1 MNTPNAPRPGQLPN
15 HLSDDPDLADQAAPG
30 HGVPSQDPSV
40 AAQESLSPEESKR
53 EAKSAYV
60 GGGAMAGLAAG
71 AAVGAAVGG
80 PLGVVVGG
88 TAGVI
93 AGVLGGEAA
102 GQVSSAEPSSDPDRL
117 AAKSDVKSAKNDLV
131 DKT

>member
-1 MNTPNAPRPGQLPN
+1 MNTPVQPRVGPQLDEAPQN
-15 HLSDDPDLADQAAPG
+15 SDLAEQAVPG
-30 HGVPSQDPSV
+30 HGIPSQDPDKEAQV
-40 AAQESLSPEESKR
+40 ALSPQEAER

-80 PLGVVVGG
+80 PVGVVVGG

-102 GQVSSAEPSSDPDRL
+102 GQAVDPDAPVSG
-117 AAKSDVKSAKNDLV
+117 AATGSEIPARKQEEPGRM
-131 DKT
+131 